1 MGLLSPGLQH
11 DGIATMTILTAL
23 KPRMA
28 FVVMLTAAGLFF
40 GGFAHGY
47 GLQFGAWPND
57 CEGE

>member
-1 MGLLSPGLQH
+1 
-11 DGIATMTILTAL
+11 MTILTAL